1 MGGGLGAADR
11 ARMDRTG
18 IRALTVEQGLAL
30 WDTATG
36 SDRVHL
42 VPIGLDLVTV
52 AGLGEEG
59 IPPLLRD
66 LVRPARRRRSARSA
80 APAESPADLAR
91 RLGRLSPTER
101 DRQLLNLVLGQ
112 IAAVLGYPSADGV
125 PADGPF
131 GDLGFDSLSSV
142 ELRNR
147 LNTATGLNLPASLV
161 FDHPTPAILAAHL
174 GTEVA
179 PDAAGA
185 EEPADGPAERGPDQ
199 LSGLAQAVEEALAG
213 ENAQRDA
220 LRGRLRAGRRALVGV
235 PGRGV
240 VELSA
245 GAVGP

>member
-1 MGGGLGAADR
+1 M
-11 ARMDRTG
+11 
-18 IRALTVEQGLAL
+18 
-30 WDTATG
+30 
-36 SDRVHL
+36 
-42 VPIGLDLVTV
+42 
-52 AGLGEEG
+52 
-59 IPPLLRD
+59 LRD

-80 APAESPADLAR
+80 APECPADLAR
-91 RLGRLSPTER
+91 RLGRLSPAER

-147 LNTATGLNLPASLV
+147 LNTATGLSLPATLV

-185 EEPADGPAERGPDQ
+185 EEPADGPAERGPDR
-199 LSGLAQAVEEALAG
+199 LFGLAQAVEEATG
-213 ENAQRDA
+213 R
-220 LRGRLRAGRRALVGV
+220 RGRAA
-235 PGRGV
+235 
-240 VELSA
+240 
-245 GAVGP
+245 